1 MTSVAVER
9 GRYHVLGGLRE
20 AFALHDAH
28 EQSHDIQP
36 VHHYSLF
43 PDNLSGL
50 CGIIRAMKRGTVTPR
65 PDRVTRK
72 RKMDM
77 TQNRKVAI
85 VTGSSRGIGA
95 MTARRL
101 AAAGQ
106 CVYAGVRDIAGK
118 GAAAVK
124 DAASFALEYS

>member
-1 MTSVAVER
+1 
-9 GRYHVLGGLRE
+9 
-20 AFALHDAH
+20 
-28 EQSHDIQP
+28 
-36 VHHYSLF
+36 
-43 PDNLSGL
+43 
-50 CGIIRAMKRGTVTPR
+50 
-65 PDRVTRK
+65 
-72 RKMDM
+72 M

-124 DAASFALEYS
+124 EAASFALEYS